1 MQITDNIAV
10 TAHWTLNRNED
21 SLLGYSFQPNIE
33 FEITTEDDQVIVSTN
48 DFHNI
53 GFGFFIIQFIKIT
66 GIRNGADK

>member
-33 FEITTEDDQVIVSTN
+33 FEITTEEGLEIISTN

-53 GFGFFIIQFIKIT
+53 GLGFFIIQFIKIT
-66 GIRNGADK
+66 GVRNGTDK